1 MLFRLR
7 IFYILS
13 VCFICLHMI
22 RLDIFNMK
30 GALEVMP
37 NKTIKIGKKQFYNV
51 EILSKMLFIPV
62 DTVRKYIRKGR
73 IKAIKIGKF
82 YLVSEENLQK
92 FLDGEGD
99 K

>member
-1 MLFRLR
+1 
-7 IFYILS
+7 
-13 VCFICLHMI
+13 MI
-22 RLDIFNMK
+22 RLDIFNVK
-30 GALEVMP
+30 GALEIMP

>member
-1 MLFRLR
+1 MFRYGKIR
-7 IFYILS
+7 YIKYEG
-13 VCFICLHMI
+13 
-22 RLDIFNMK
+22 R
-30 GALEVMP
+30 ALEIMP
-37 NKTIKIGKKQFYNV
+37 IKTIKIREKQFYNV
-51 EILSKMLFIPV
+51 ENLSKMLFIPV

-92 FLDGEGD
+92 FLDGEDD